1 MKMFDL
7 IYPKR
12 ERERDSTCRITA
24 DSQTLNDMIVDTS
37 LDFYN
42 I

>member
-1 MKMFDL
+1 MKKFDL

-12 ERERDSTCRITA
+12 ERDSTCRLAA
-24 DSQTLNDMIVDTS
+24 DSQTLNDMTVDTS